1 MNNFTYL
8 VAILA
13 LALTLTGCGTKS
25 YLQSQ
30 TDEAELEETE
40 AVEAEESSAESDTD
54 GTYWVQVDGAVV
66 TPGVYEVQAGSRVY
80 QVIELAGGLTEEA
93 YTRSLNQVRLVEDGE
108 MIYVSTEAEATAEAS
123 TTSGEVDDGLINI
136 NTATVDEL
144 QTLPGI
150 GESKAQAIV
159 DYRETYGSFASAEDI
174 TSVSG
179 IGDSTYAKLAA
190 YIKAE

>member
-1 MNNFTYL
+1 MNNFTHL

-13 LALTLTGCGTKS
+13 LALALTGCGTKS